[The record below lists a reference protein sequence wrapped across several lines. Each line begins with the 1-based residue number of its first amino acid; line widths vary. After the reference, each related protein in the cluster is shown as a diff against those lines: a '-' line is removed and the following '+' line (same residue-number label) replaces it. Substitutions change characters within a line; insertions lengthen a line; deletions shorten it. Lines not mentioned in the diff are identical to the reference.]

1 VKIVLQ
7 AGGDVKG
14 VSLNEKE
21 VEELLKKNG
30 FAVEKK
36 QE

>member
-1 VKIVLQ
+1 MKIVLQ
-7 AGGDVKG
+7 SNGDVKG
-14 VSLNEKE
+14 VSLEENE